1 MPKIV
6 AYLLAFNG
14 KIAILLFLKKEEIL
28 AKQYIILDT
37 ETTGASEQ
45 DRIIQ
50 LGYIVLGAKE
60 VEVHNEFCSSSVP
73 ISFGAMEVHGI
84 TPDIIEGKPT
94 CQEMLSYKR
103 LLQLNTPDNYLI
115 IHNAPFD
122 IGMLEKEGFKTQ
134 MQVIDTLR
142 IAKHILPDEEA
153 HRLQYFRY
161 KMGLYKE
168 EQKEADALG
177 IEVKA
182 HDAIGDV
189 LVLKLL
195 LSKLR
200 QEVQKQFPHDN
211 PVEKMVDLTNT
222 PILIKTFKFGKYKG
236 KTLQEVATS
245 DAGYLRWM
253 LSSMENLDEDL
264 KYSINVALAN

>member
-1 MPKIV
+1 V
-6 AYLLAFNG
+6 
-14 KIAILLFLKKEEIL
+14 
-28 AKQYIILDT
+28 ILDT
-37 ETTGASEQ
+37 ETTGAAEL
-45 DRIIQ
+45 DRVIQ
-50 LGYIVLGAKE
+50 LGYMVLGAKE
-60 VEVHNEFCSSSVP
+60 IEVHNELCSTSIP

-84 TPDIIEGKPT
+84 VPSMIEGKPECT
-94 CQEMLSYKR
+94 QTRAYQR
-103 LLQLNTPDNYLI
+103 LLELNTPNNYMI

-122 IGMLEKEGFKTQ
+122 LGMLAKEGFVTQ
-134 MQVIDTLR
+134 MKVIDTLR
-142 IAKHILPDEEA
+142 VAKHLFPEEEA

-161 KMGLYKE
+161 KMELYKE

-195 LSKLR
+195 LSRLR
-200 QEVQKQFPHDN
+200 EAVQKQFPGEN

-222 PILIKTFKFGKYKG
+222 PILIQTFRFGKYKG
-236 KTLQEVATS
+236 KTLQEVASS

-253 LSSMENLDEDL
+253 LTSMENLDDDL
-264 KYSINVALAN
+264 RYSINHYLEN

>member
-1 MPKIV
+1 M
-6 AYLLAFNG
+6 
-14 KIAILLFLKKEEIL
+14 
-28 AKQYIILDT
+28 AKYIILDT
-37 ETTGASEQ
+37 ETTGAGEA
-45 DRIIQ
+45 DRVIQ

-60 VEVHNEFCSSSVP
+60 IEVHNEFCSSEVP
-73 ISFGAMEVHGI
+73 ISFGAMEVHNI
-84 TPDIIEGKPT
+84 TPDMIEDKPSCIET
-94 CQEMLSYKR
+94 TSYKR
-103 LLQLNTPDNYLI
+103 LQELNTQENYLI

-122 IGMLEKEGFKTQ
+122 VGMLEKEGFENR

-142 IAKHILPDEEA
+142 VAKHVLPDEEA

-168 EQKEADALG
+168 EEAEANKLD
-177 IEVKA
+177 IVIKA

-200 QEVQKQFPHDN
+200 KIVEEQFVGEN
-211 PVEKMVDLTNT
+211 SVEKMVALTKE
-222 PILIKTFKFGKYKG
+222 PIMIKTFRFGKHKG
-236 KTLQEVATS
+236 KTLVEVAEN

-253 LSSMENLDEDL
+253 LGNMENLDEDMR
-264 KYSINVALAN
+264 YSINAVLGT

>member
-1 MPKIV
+1 M
-6 AYLLAFNG
+6 
-14 KIAILLFLKKEEIL
+14 
-28 AKQYIILDT
+28 AKYIILDT
-37 ETTGASEQ
+37 ETTGTSES
-45 DRIIQ
+45 DRVIQ
-50 LGYIVLGAKE
+50 LGYIVLG
-60 VEVHNEFCSSSVP
+60 VTPIEVHNEFNSSDVP
-73 ISFGAMEVHGI
+73 ISYGAMEVHGI
-84 TPDIIEGKPT
+84 TPELIENKPICT
-94 CQEMLSYKR
+94 ETKAYKR
-103 LLQLNTPDNYLI
+103 LLELNTPENYLI

-122 IGMLEKEGFKTQ
+122 IKMLEKEGFQTQ

-142 IAKHILPDEEA
+142 VAKHILPDEEA

-161 KMGLYKE
+161 KMDLYKE

-195 LSKLR
+195 LSKLKR
-200 QEVQKQFPHDN
+200 AVQEAYPNEN

-222 PILIKTFKFGKYKG
+222 PILIKTFKFGKHKG
-236 KTLQEVATS
+236 KELSEVARE

-253 LSSMENLDEDL
+253 LKSMDNLDDDMR
-264 KYSINVALAN
+264 YSINYYLSE

>member
-1 MPKIV
+1 
-6 AYLLAFNG
+6 
-14 KIAILLFLKKEEIL
+14 L
-28 AKQYIILDT
+28 AKKYIILDT
-37 ETTGASEQ
+37 ETTGTGDT
-45 DRIIQ
+45 DRVIQ

-60 VEVHNEFCSSSVP
+60 IEVHNELFSSDVP

-84 TPDIIEGKPT
+84 TPDMIEGKPL
-94 CQEMLSYKR
+94 CKESSSFKR
-103 LLQLNTPDNYLI
+103 LLELNSDDNYMI

-122 IGMLEKEGFKTQ
+122 LGMLEKEGFKTQ
-134 MQVIDTLR
+134 MKVIDTLR
-142 IAKHILPDEEA
+142 VAKHLFPDEDA

-161 KMGLYKE
+161 KMDLYKE

-177 IEVKA
+177 IVIKA

-195 LSKLR
+195 LSKLK
-200 QEVQKQFPHDN
+200 EEIANQFPDEN

-222 PILIKTFKFGKYKG
+222 PILINSFRFGKYKG
-236 KTLQEVATS
+236 KTLQEVAAQ

-253 LSSMENLDEDL
+253 LTGMENLDEDMR
-264 KYSINVALAN
+264 YSINSALGS

>member
-1 MPKIV
+1 M
-6 AYLLAFNG
+6 
-14 KIAILLFLKKEEIL
+14 
-28 AKQYIILDT
+28 AKYIILDT
-37 ETTGASEQ
+37 ETTGTSDT

-60 VEVHNEFCSSSVP
+60 TEVHNEFNSSEVP

-84 TPDIIEGKPT
+84 TPDLINEKMVCT
-94 CQEMLSYKR
+94 ETSAYKR
-103 LLQLNTPDNYLI
+103 LLELNTSDNYLI

-122 IGMLEKEGFKTQ
+122 IKMLEKEGFCVQ
-134 MQVIDTLR
+134 MKVIDTLR
-142 IAKHILPDEEA
+142 VAKHILPDEEA

-161 KMGLYKE
+161 KMELYKD
-168 EQKEADALG
+168 EQKEAEALE
-177 IEVKA
+177 IVVKA

-195 LSKLR
+195 LTKLR
-200 QEVQKQFPHDN
+200 EAVQLQFPSEN
-211 PVEKMVDLTNT
+211 PVEKMIDLTNT

-236 KTLQEVATS
+236 KELAEVAHE

-253 LSSMENLDEDL
+253 LNSMDNLDDDL
-264 KYSINVALAN
+264 RYSINQVLGA